1 MANISNRGVE
11 IFRQIALTNTHP
23 NPEIGGFM
31 PVDLSAKRR
40 HDAQEACSLLAHHG
54 QAHAVYETMNRVA
67 AHAHA
72 QAYALT
78 GMAKAVRGLD
88 SALAMLNAATGAEF
102 AINYGSLTVGL
113 KPCQREHGHGNGPL
127 VAVALMAHHVRKTT
141 LRAMEAAG
149 QLNDWIEFVRLL
161 VASEIPTEVAY
172 AAWNRGEQWRKRKTQ
187 NDH

>member
-54 QAHAVYETMNRVA
+54 QAHAAYETMNCNGANDDALRMCKTDADRVA

-113 KPCQREHGHGNGPL
+113 NL
-127 VAVALMAHHVRKTT
+127 
-141 LRAMEAAG
+141 
-149 QLNDWIEFVRLL
+149 
-161 VASEIPTEVAY
+161 ASENTDTAM
-172 AAWNRGEQWRKRKTQ
+172 ARWSLS
-187 NDH
+187 H